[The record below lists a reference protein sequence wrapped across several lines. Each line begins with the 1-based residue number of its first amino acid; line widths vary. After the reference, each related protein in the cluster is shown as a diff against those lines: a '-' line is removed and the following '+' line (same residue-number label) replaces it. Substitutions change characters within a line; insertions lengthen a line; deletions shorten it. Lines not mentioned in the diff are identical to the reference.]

1 MSTRELAD
9 NLHHGRYQAWEPEV
23 GLVEQLKEHN
33 WLLPA
38 ARRKKENQRNELV
51 ESVCGEIN
59 VEDCQE
65 SQFTAQKPP
74 LVHVNVD

>member
-23 GLVEQLKEHN
+23 GLVDELKEHN

-51 ESVCGEIN
+51 ESVGSDIN
-59 VEDCQE
+59 AEDGLDAARNPRL
-65 SQFTAQKPP
+65 FK
-74 LVHVNVD
+74 